1 MHLNDTIGFSLAKSQ
16 SLSALSGGYLPNP
29 GELIDNLKTF
39 LVRQMRKLKAR
50 FLWRNLKMI
59 SLLNGHVNHILLNL
73 KYSIYFH
80 GITCDMNFLSHF
92 QSVIK
97 RNINTKYEARI
108 FSHLRCPTSF
118 GISKPYKWRGKY
130 WKQCLFPTWKN
141 GTTEDI
147 FFSSGRSVFRGQ
159 PLPPRVVF
167 THERSEGL

>member
-108 FSHLRCPTSF
+108 FSHLRCPTDF

-130 WKQCLFPTWKN
+130 WNQILFLQWYPWLYKDWWKHAL
-141 GTTEDI
+141 
-147 FFSSGRSVFRGQ
+147 F
-159 PLPPRVVF
+159 
-167 THERSEGL
+167 HW